1 MQSYGQREY
10 HKENIHMENNQKKI
24 SEKIEDLCEE
34 IPTSEHQKDDQPSAT
49 PQKYYLQSTCH
60 RGN

>member
-1 MQSYGQREY
+1 
-10 HKENIHMENNQKKI
+10 MENNQKKI

-34 IPTSEHQKDDQPSAT
+34 IPTSDQKDDQPNAT